1 VPEDVI
7 ARSHGFLAVASDGP
21 CGAVET
27 PLFPPDGGEPDFLV
41 VRIGD
46 RVRPRFPIVPA
57 VFVAEVDPEREV
69 VRLALSR
76 AELRRLP
83 ERLPLAGYAG

>member
-1 VPEDVI
+1 MRDEI
-7 ARSHGFLAVASDGP
+7 SRSHGFLAVATDGP

-41 VRIGD
+41 VRLGD
-46 RVRPRFPIVPA
+46 RVRPRFPIVSTA
-57 VFVAEVDPEREV
+57 LVAEVDADREV

-76 AELRRLP
+76 AEVTRLP
-83 ERLPLAGYAG
+83 EYLPLAG